1 MRTAGPV
8 TGCLH
13 SVCDVGPTYKALW
26 GEIEE
31 GDWLLFVT
39 QGSLMALNQVVGT
52 NKIVL
57 GRASV

>member
-26 GEIEE
+26 GETEK
-31 GDWLLFVT
+31 GGWLLFVT

-52 NKIVL
+52 NTIIL